1 MSKAS
6 PSDDEDDDD
15 MASADVL
22 DDSEYSRDAGC
33 RFSDAVLRVQDG
45 ILDDR
50 SKGM

>member
-22 DDSEYSRDAGC
+22 DDSEYSRDPGC
-33 RFSDAVLRVQDG
+33 RFSDAVLKVQDDT
-45 ILDDR
+45 LDDR